1 MDADVEQKIT
11 TIFNEYLS
19 NLDMK
24 EASNSFLSL
33 KLPQHYHKIVELGVS
48 LTLEKTNEDRESIS
62 NLFTNLSTESLLKD
76 EHFVK
81 GFKSIFEQM
90 EELEIDIPFV
100 AKLIGDFLEL
110 AIKSKCFS
118 ISLLDSIPEK
128 VKASMKE
135 II

>member
-1 MDADVEQKIT
+1 
-11 TIFNEYLS
+11 
-19 NLDMK
+19 MK